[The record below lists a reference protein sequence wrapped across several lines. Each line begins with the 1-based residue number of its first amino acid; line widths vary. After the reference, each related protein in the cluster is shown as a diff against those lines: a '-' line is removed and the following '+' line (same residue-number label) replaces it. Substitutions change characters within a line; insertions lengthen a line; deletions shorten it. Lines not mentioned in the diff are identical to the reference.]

1 MPEPVRS
8 GQRYMPGLDG
18 LRALAVL
25 AVIAYHEQF
34 GWAPGPAARSANPQ
48 HKPARGPVQL
58 TAPSRGRFHIGGVG
72 PHTRAVSL
80 RNRQIA
86 PPAKMASQ
94 TMALTAQVHCT
105 PSPSSGACTSS
116 FSP

>member
-34 GWAPGPAARSANPQ
+34 GWAPGACSAS
-48 HKPARGPVQL
+48 GCS
-58 TAPSRGRFHIGGVG
+58 SR
-72 PHTRAVSL
+72 
-80 RNRQIA
+80 
-86 PPAKMASQ
+86 
-94 TMALTAQVHCT
+94 
-105 PSPSSGACTSS
+105 
-116 FSP
+116 